1 MRIEYDDNGYPYYVD
16 DGNENTYDTRTG
28 KTYRPDGSVAVE
40 SAGTEVPPPAPD
52 TTKSTVPP
60 NDPNAV
66 FNRTVALRKAY
77 WKYLYRLPTQAEFN
91 QAAFGKQGQL
101 IPKADFDATV
111 NSIPGSEAAIRANTE
126 NKDKWNDKPV
136 PGGADFGESTGYDP
150 RAQGGGGG
158 GDGNGYN
165 LEQLKAAWLTGSG
178 GRYAPTRA
186 GLAQF
191 IADNKGP
198 GGFAEGV
205 TIGGSKMNKLW
216 LGPVSTGTYL
226 GDVIRGTDSSSPW
239 YDWDDSTGDTPPPPP
254 APPPLRPPPT
264 IAPFIA
270 SGGGFPT
277 FTPPSPLQLP
287 DPFTYPDYVAPDKFA
302 YDAYTLAQPFSYE
315 AFQAPTGE
323 SIYSDPS
330 YQFRLDQGA
339 KALEASAANRGTLR
353 TGGHLKNLEGYAQN
367 FASQEYGNIYNRA
380 AQQYGL
386 NRTNAKDIYTTN
398 EGNRASAYDTNYN
411 TAKDI
416 YGINAA
422 GQLGSYNTNLANA
435 KNAYQSKTDT
445 ANALY
450 GSQYKTAQDQFDAQQ
465 KIAELQ
471 FGREWDAYKY
481 ANDDA
486 YRYWNAQLGADT
498 QKYGIDVNNL

>member
-1 MRIEYDDNGYPYYVD
+1 MRIEYDDNGYPYYVN
-16 DGNENTYDTRTG
+16 DGNENTYDTKTG

-40 SAGTEVPPPAPD
+40 SDGTEVPPPAPPD
-52 TTKSTVPP
+52 PPERPAPTPPPPPPTT
-60 NDPNAV
+60 
-66 FNRTVALRKAY
+66 
-77 WKYLYRLPTQAEFN
+77 
-91 QAAFGKQGQL
+91 
-101 IPKADFDATV
+101 
-111 NSIPGSEAAIRANTE
+111 
-126 NKDKWNDKPV
+126 
-136 PGGADFGESTGYDP
+136 
-150 RAQGGGGG
+150 
-158 GDGNGYN
+158 GNGYI
-165 LEQLKAAWLTGSG
+165 LAQLKAAWLGAA

-226 GDVIRGTDSSSPW
+226 GDVIGATDSNNP
-239 YDWDDSTGDTPPPPP
+239 YHDWDTSTGSDTPPPPP
-254 APPPLRPPPT
+254 MRPPPT

-486 YRYWNAQLGADT
+486 YRYWNTQLGADT
-498 QKYGIDVNNL
+498 QKYGYDVNNL

>member
-1 MRIEYDDNGYPYYVD
+1 MRIEYDDNGYPYNVD
-16 DGNENTYDTRTG
+16 DGNENTYDTNTG
-28 KTYRPDGSVAVE
+28 KTTRPDGTVVVDNGTPVPPPVAP
-40 SAGTEVPPPAPD
+40 AAPPPAP
-52 TTKSTVPP
+52 P
-60 NDPNAV
+60 
-66 FNRTVALRKAY
+66 
-77 WKYLYRLPTQAEFN
+77 
-91 QAAFGKQGQL
+91 
-101 IPKADFDATV
+101 
-111 NSIPGSEAAIRANTE
+111 
-126 NKDKWNDKPV
+126 
-136 PGGADFGESTGYDP
+136 
-150 RAQGGGGG
+150 
-158 GDGNGYN
+158 GNGYN
-165 LEQLKAAWLTGSG
+165 LAQLKAAWTALRGTTK
-178 GRYAPTRA
+178 ATRE

-191 IADNKGP
+191 IAANSGP

-205 TIGGSKMNKLW
+205 KIGGPKMNKL
-216 LGPVSTGTYL
+216 YL
-226 GDVIRGTDSSSPW
+226 GSVEDKNYLAKAIEATDSSNPLHT
-239 YDWDDSTGDTPPPPP
+239 WDTSTGSTPPPAQ

-264 IAPFIA
+264 VAPFIA
-270 SGGGFPT
+270 SGGKFPT

-398 EGNRASAYDTNYN
+398 ESNRASAYDTNYT

-422 GQLGSYNTNLANA
+422 GGLGAYNTNLTNA

-450 GSQYKTAQDQFDAQQ
+450 GSKYKTAQDQFDAQQ

-471 FGREWDAYKY
+471 FGREWDAYKLSS
-481 ANDDA
+481 DDA

-498 QKYGIDVNNL
+498 QKYGYDVNNL